1 MIPQMAP
8 GLHPGSDG
16 ALAMKIEIHRPCTEP
31 LARMRGPNERLHCDR
46 CQQHVHNLS
55 MLSVSEAHALLRERG
70 DAPLCIRVT
79 HASDGTPRFRDLVP
93 AASLTHRIVVA
104 GIAAS
109 LLTASG
115 ALAASVVFER
125 YGGYDP
131 PRVAPTTRDV
141 PGQALVDID
150 SRPAAP
156 VTSPSAPPPTLDRPP
171 IPPSP
176 QRLNNS

>member
-1 MIPQMAP
+1 MN
-8 GLHPGSDG
+8 
-16 ALAMKIEIHRPCTEP
+16 IEIHRPCTEP

-70 DAPLCIRVT
+70 GTPLCIRVT

-93 AASLTHRIVVA
+93 AASLTRRIVVA

-115 ALAASVVFER
+115 ALAASVTYER

-131 PRVAPTTRDV
+131 QRRSQTIREV
-141 PGQALVDID
+141 PDQALVD
-150 SRPAAP
+150 SGSPPAATGAAMP
-156 VTSPSAPPPTLDRPP
+156 VTPPSRPPPTLDPPP
-171 IPPSP
+171 IPSSP